1 MREQYTLP
9 KQRWGLRSKAEKR
22 GVPVL
27 RPKQRQRKKVL
38 IMGSG
43 RCGTSSLALNL
54 QELGLDVQDERMG
67 ADGTAGL
74 WFIPKDAAWYPWWP
88 WDPTRCYPGCRR
100 SDFTFD
106 VILHVVR
113 DPRHVIPAMGKVFP
127 GIIWEWFEDTYVIPL
142 RSKPKFSQL
151 ERCAFAWY
159 YLNKYAEEQADYT
172 FRIEDV
178 ATPGVQKRLRAL
190 LGLSTGTPWPGI
202 VARNKHTGYR
212 RYEPLDMHK
221 LADVNPALC
230 ANVYGMA
237 ARYGYG
243 MATG

>member
-1 MREQYTLP
+1 MRKQYTIS

-22 GVPVL
+22 GIDPL
-27 RPKQRQRKKVL
+27 HPSQRVQKKVL
-38 IMGSG
+38 IVGSG

-54 QELGLDVQDERMG
+54 QALGLDVQDERMG

-74 WFIPKDAAWYPWWP
+74 WFIPPRDASWYPYWP
-88 WDPTRCYPGCRR
+88 WDPTRCYTGCRA
-100 SDFTFD
+100 SDFKFE
-106 VILHVVR
+106 VVLHVVR

-127 GIIWEWFEDTYVIPL
+127 SLIWEWLEDTGVIPY
-142 RSKPKFSQL
+142 RIKPRYSQL

-159 YLNKYAEEQADYT
+159 HLNLRAEQEADYR

-178 ATPGVQKRLRAL
+178 ALPRVQRKLRDL

-212 RYEPLDMHK
+212 RYEPLNILE
-221 LADVNPALC
+221 LADKNAALC
-230 ANVYGMA
+230 VNVVAMA
-237 ARYGYG
+237 KRYGYDI
-243 MATG
+243 